1 MCRAPR
7 ALWVFAAAGVVA
19 LTMVLAQPSPPAA
32 EANIGC
38 SVATAPAGA
47 ISEGVGAIT
56 GGAIGG
62 GNPVGDACN
71 SVTDG
76 AVGAVTSPVTSAL
89 KGVGKGI
96 LGQITTWVS
105 EGATWLMGEV
115 VSEIDKTT
123 TPQLTSEGFLSEY
136 ARMTQVAA
144 ILAAAMFVMALL
156 EAVIQGSWAVLGK
169 AIFVSV
175 PLAFVGTSIAFVL
188 VQMLLVVTDGM
199 SHAVTVATQE
209 HSTHFFKSAIGDLS
223 KASGTAGAAAAEL
236 GQGPGTGAVGEV
248 AGATAVPLFVTFLA
262 AIVGAFAAFCVWIEL
277 LFRDAAVYVVV
288 LFMPLAAAV
297 SISPRWAHVL
307 RRYIEVIV
315 TVIGSKFVIVSVV
328 ALAASLISEKGASV
342 EHIVAAAALLL
353 VACFCPFLF
362 FRLVLSTEA
371 AASAAF
377 ARRSSGGHV
386 VGVMQMAGGPQ
397 GFANMA
403 RSNWSGPEVWSVKSD
418 GGGARGDS
426 GAGGPSGPSGGPG
439 IRPPGPGDGTSGAT
453 RPDSASGTG
462 GAAGGAAAG
471 ASGVL
476 SGVAASAQAAR
487 STAQHLEQS
496 GTARIAEQASS
507 PSARPPSP
515 TPAGNSPG
523 VGSAAA
529 DREPPQPVG
538 DDAGGRGPA
547 EAPPRPPHESQGSP
561 DRGAPD
567 D

>member
-1 MCRAPR
+1 VSLA
-7 ALWVFAAAGVVA
+7 VAAI
-19 LTMVLAQPSPPAA
+19 LLAQPSPPAA

-38 SVATAPAGA
+38 SVATAPEGA
-47 ISEGVGAIT
+47 ITEGIGAIT

-76 AVGAVTSPVTSAL
+76 AVEAVTSPVTSAL
-89 KGVGKGI
+89 KGIGKGV
-96 LGQITTWVS
+96 LGQLTSWVS

-115 VSEIDKTT
+115 VAEIDKTT

-136 ARMTQVAA
+136 ARMSQVAA

-156 EAVIQGSWAVLGK
+156 EAVVQGSWAVLGK

-188 VQMLLVVTDGM
+188 VQLLLVITDGM

-209 HSTHFFKSAIGDLS
+209 DSTHFFKAAIGDLS
-223 KASGTAGAAAAEL
+223 KAGGTVAGAA
-236 GQGPGTGAVGEV
+236 GK
-248 AGATAVPLFVTFLA
+248 ATAGEEAAVVNKAAGSVEVPLFVTFLA
-262 AIVGAFAAFCVWIEL
+262 AIVGAIAAFCVWIEL

-288 LFMPLAAAV
+288 LFMPLAAAA
-297 SISPRWAHVL
+297 SISPRWAHIL
-307 RRYIEVIV
+307 RRYVELIV

-342 EHIVAAAALLL
+342 EHIVAAAALLM

-377 ARRSSGGHV
+377 ARRSVGGHA

-403 RSNWSGPEVWSVKSD
+403 RTNWSGPEVWSVGEGAKGPKGSD
-418 GGGARGDS
+418 GGGEPGPPGGPGLRPPGSGDGGS
-426 GAGGPSGPSGGPG
+426 GAGGPGAGSGGS
-439 IRPPGPGDGTSGAT
+439 SGGGAVAGEAAAT
-453 RPDSASGTG
+453 
-462 GAAGGAAAG
+462 GAAGVVVAG
-471 ASGVL
+471 VE
-476 SGVAASAQAAR
+476 ASAQAAR

-496 GTARIAEQASS
+496 GTAQITAGQASAAPASS
-507 PSARPPSP
+507 PAPADGAGGAG
-515 TPAGNSPG
+515 TPA
-523 VGSAAA
+523 
-529 DREPPQPVG
+529 EPPEREAAPPLG
-538 DDAGGRGPA
+538 GESGGRGPA
-547 EAPPRPPHESQGSP
+547 EAPPRPPREGQGST
-561 DRGAPD
+561 DG
-567 D
+567 